1 MEKEE
6 LFKTICDAVVNMDE
20 DKVMELCTESLNEN
34 ISAYETITNGLINGM
49 DMVGKLYQEGEYF
62 LPEVLIC
69 SDAMNTG
76 LDILKP
82 HLDRQ
87 ILNKEVKIV
96 IGVVEGDTH
105 DIGKNLVKIMMEAA
119 GFNVIDLGRD
129 VKLNKFIETAKSEN
143 ANVICMSTLM
153 TTTMPGMKTVI
164 EMLNENKTRDKY
176 TVMIGGGPVSQK
188 YADTIG
194 ADIYTVDASSAV
206 KKLKEVLGYEG

>member
-1 MEKEE
+1 MGKEE
-6 LFKTICDAVVNMDE
+6 LFKAICDAVVNMDE
-20 DKVMELCTESLNEN
+20 DKVMELCTESLKQN
-34 ISAYETITNGLINGM
+34 ITAYETITNGLIKGM
-49 DMVGKLYQEGEYF
+49 DIVGRLYQEGEYF

-69 SDAMNTG
+69 SDAMNVG

-82 HLDRQ
+82 HLNRQ
-87 ILNKEVKIV
+87 ILDKEVKVV

-129 VKLNKFIETAKSEN
+129 VKLDKFIETAKSEN

-164 EMLNENKTRDKY
+164 EMLNENKIRDKY
-176 TVMIGGGPVSQK
+176 IVMIGGGPVSQK
-188 YADTIG
+188 YADAIG
-194 ADIYTVDASSAV
+194 ADIYTVDAGSAV
-206 KKLKEVLGYEG
+206 KKLKEVLAK